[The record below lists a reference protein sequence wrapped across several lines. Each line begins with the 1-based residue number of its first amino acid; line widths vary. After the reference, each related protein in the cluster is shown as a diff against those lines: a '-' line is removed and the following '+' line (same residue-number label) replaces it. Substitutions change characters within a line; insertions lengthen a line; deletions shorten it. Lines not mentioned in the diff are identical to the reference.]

1 MIRRERVS
9 LPWLLA
15 LLLELMPSM
24 FALTVTSSIS
34 RLTVGMSGMTS
45 QPSIGSFLASLEGTG
60 LETGLNVDH
69 VRALDEYWAQMRLL
83 YSCFEADLKG
93 PDNEVYVHE
102 IPGGQLTNL
111 KFQATQLGLGTQWL
125 GTLPSDLC

>member
-1 MIRRERVS
+1 
-9 LPWLLA
+9 
-15 LLLELMPSM
+15 
-24 FALTVTSSIS
+24 
-34 RLTVGMSGMTS
+34 MTS

-125 GTLPSDLC
+125 GIPPHQLKTNSRN

>member
-1 MIRRERVS
+1 
-9 LPWLLA
+9 
-15 LLLELMPSM
+15 
-24 FALTVTSSIS
+24 
-34 RLTVGMSGMTS
+34 MTS

-60 LETGLNVDH
+60 LSTGLNVEH

-125 GTLPSDLC
+125 GISSLDDLTNRNEESLRPGESTSRGYCQGDADVQSRW